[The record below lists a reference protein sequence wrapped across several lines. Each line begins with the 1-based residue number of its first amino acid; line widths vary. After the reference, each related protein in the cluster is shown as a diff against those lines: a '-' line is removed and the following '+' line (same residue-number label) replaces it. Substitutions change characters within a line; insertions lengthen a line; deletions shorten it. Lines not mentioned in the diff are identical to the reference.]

1 MVTTSF
7 KGGMGN
13 QMFQYA
19 IGRIIAEAKGHKLE
33 IANPDNRQELF
44 NQFPFVNTAGVD
56 GKEVRDNTMA
66 IAHDLQHMDVDAAIN
81 HGGHVFLH
89 GYWQKY
95 HYYEKHRDKLRQWF
109 SYDDS
114 QHEKPKETD
123 LVLHIRLGDQLRPE
137 PIGLPETAETYVELL
152 KKIPHERCVLISD
165 APDDPWI
172 ECVRKYPTVS
182 VRKGSQMED
191 FTMLKYAK
199 RAIISQSTFAWWATF
214 LGEPTRVYAPLCV
227 DGRRLWKLCPA
238 VQDIDLI
245 PLNNTYQI
253 FKI

>member
-1 MVTTSF
+1 
-7 KGGMGN
+7 MGN

-33 IANPDNRQELF
+33 LSDPDQRVHLLNKP
-44 NQFPFVNTAGVD
+44 FPNTAVPVT
-56 GKEVRDNTMA
+56 GKEITENTA
-66 IAHDLQHMDVDAAIN
+66 LIGHDLQHMDIDAAIN
-81 HGGHVFLH
+81 HNGHVALH

-109 SYDDS
+109 VYDDS
-114 QHEKPKETD
+114 QHEKPKDTD

-137 PIGLPETAETYVELL
+137 PIGLPADAETYVGLL
-152 KKIPHERCVLISD
+152 MKIPHERCILISD

-172 ECVRKYPTVS
+172 ECVRKHPTV
-182 VRKGSQMED
+182 VVKRGTQMED

-214 LGEPTRVYAPLCV
+214 LGGTEKIWAPLCV
-227 DGRRLWKLCPA
+227 DGRRLWKICPA

-245 PLNNTYQI
+245 PWNNTYSVFRI
-253 FKI
+253 